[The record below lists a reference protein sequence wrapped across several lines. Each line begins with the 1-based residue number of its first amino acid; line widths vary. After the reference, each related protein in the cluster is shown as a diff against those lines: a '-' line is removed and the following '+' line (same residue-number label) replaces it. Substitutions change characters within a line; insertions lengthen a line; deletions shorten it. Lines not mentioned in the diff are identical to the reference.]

1 MGGRKGSYDL
11 LRIDNPPSSGN
22 DYWPLCVSLDEN
34 GYFTAS
40 GGSDDS
46 TVAKFTSVTAGASG
60 GPSATASCNSTN
72 WSVLVGPFTPGQV
85 YYLTVTARAE
95 FTTGAPPAQVW
106 NYVPF
111 IAVQAGYYSCPYG
124 HSPSS
129 SESRGQESQ
138 SGTLPRYYRV
148 RLNDEIP
155 SSTSPRAGLLLGGLL
170 APSTVYLAYDPAT
183 SVQNAP
189 VWRDANL
196 PEFIGRWTLRVTQ
209 SGCGVSAELL
219 QQTIG
224 PRSVSTGM
232 IFRCTNWN
240 SLRANR
246 FHLVG
251 PPGGIALCLI
261 VEPA

>member
-1 MGGRKGSYDL
+1 MAAKSCPYDT
-11 LRIDNPPSSGN
+11 LRIDNPANSGY
-22 DYWPLCVSLDEN
+22 DYWPLCVSLDNN

-40 GGSDDS
+40 GGTDDQ
-46 TVAKFTSVTAGASG
+46 TIVKFTSVTAGVSG
-60 GPSATASCNSTN
+60 GPSATVNCNSPN
-72 WSVLVGPFTPGQV
+72 WSLPIGPFTAGQV
-85 YYLTVTARAE
+85 YYLNVMATAV
-95 FTTGAPPAQVW
+95 FQNGNIQQVPS
-106 NYVPF
+106 YVPF
-111 IAVQAGYYSCPYG
+111 IAVQAGYYSCPSG

-129 SESRGQESQ
+129 SESSGQESH

-148 RLNDEIP
+148 RLNDEI
-155 SSTSPRAGLLLGGLL
+155 SGSTSPRAGLLLGGLL

-189 VWRDANL
+189 VWRDVNL
-196 PEFIGRWTLRVTQ
+196 PEFIGRWTLRATL
-209 SGCGVSAELL
+209 SGFGASAELL

-224 PRSVSTGM
+224 PRSISTGM
-232 IFRCTNWN
+232 VFRCTNWN

-251 PPGGIALCLI
+251 PPGGVALCLI